1 MEVGTTGYTEEE
13 KIKILYEE
21 SLKDIRE
28 LSTRLGEISKEVNKS
43 AIAARGTDKLAW
55 SVLNEAFAN
64 KMLRFGTA
72 ALVAS
77 AVLFGGTGYLLRF
90 ASDQVNLN
98 TAREKVIEA
107 NERANAAAAALAA
120 VSADSAKTL
129 EAEIQ
134 KNTIASGWSGT
145 PTGRLAKKFFDL
157 GGGEVAATCTAETWD
172 IVRIKEG
179 KWCVPKRRDLI
190 GGENQKYGWKIP

>member
-1 MEVGTTGYTEEE
+1 MGTAGYTDLE

-28 LSTRLGEISKEVNKS
+28 LTTRLGEISKEVNKS
-43 AIAARGTDKLAW
+43 AIAARGTDKLTW
-55 SVLNEAFAN
+55 SVINEAFAN

-98 TAREKVIEA
+98 TARGKVIEA
-107 NERANAAAAALAA
+107 NEREDAAVNALAA
-120 VSADSAKTL
+120 VSDDSAKSL
-129 EAEIQ
+129 AAEIQ
-134 KNTIASGWSGT
+134 KNTKASGWAGT
-145 PTGRLAKKFFDL
+145 PTGKLAKQFFDL
-157 GGGEVAATCTAETWD
+157 GGGEVAATCAAATWD

-190 GGENQKYGWKIP
+190 GDESQKYGWKIP